1 MNTLGTAFRNGFKL
15 GIHTEDVEAQK
26 QRLHE
31 LIITFFFFPLYK
43 PFSTKSVNGPGSKKK
58 KKDLISFRK
67 SIKTCMKY
75 RKVIAQ
81 ED

>member
-1 MNTLGTAFRNGFKL
+1 M
-15 GIHTEDVEAQK
+15 DQAQEK
-26 QRLHE
+26 
-31 LIITFFFFPLYK
+31 K
-43 PFSTKSVNGPGSKKK
+43 KKK

-67 SIKTCMKY
+67 SIETCMKY